1 MAYSKLEK
9 SVAIYVR
16 VSTGKQADRDSL
28 PFQIQECSAYV
39 KHILK
44 LDNVEIFKDAGRSGK
59 NTARPEY
66 QRMMEKV
73 RSGQIS
79 HVVVYKI
86 DRISRNL
93 VDFSLMY
100 DNFKDHNVAFISLN
114 EQFDTS
120 SAIGEAVLKIILVFA
135 ELERKLTS
143 ERVRDIMMNR
153 ALEGKWNGARVPYGW
168 DWDAANEKPVHSK
181 TEATAARLMYEMY
194 DECHSTCKIRD
205 YNNAHDIATKRGGE
219 WTSKTVAD
227 FLRNPMNRGDYRYN
241 YRKSARGKKN
251 DPSEVI
257 YLKDVFPPLVDP
269 ELFDRV
275 NKQMDKNAADRGRDG
290 RLVQKS
296 YTHVFGGILV
306 CGLCG
311 AFYHS
316 DKDSMRDDG
325 FRPSKYRCGAHNK
338 KIHCKAKGITDVRL
352 GPFIFNYIA
361 NMVKAS
367 KSKRLL
373 HSSDD
378 LEQMLLTG
386 TEFKDIAGIGANGLN
401 DTYDAIKHG
410 FTSVSYATP
419 QYRTVNGDPDVEQLK
434 QRRDKTIRAL
444 ERLKK
449 LFLYDDDGITEKEYL
464 SSKKELEVELAGI
477 ESDIDT
483 AQSDELASKYDDM
496 NFIATASGFLISHSI
511 QSGEHINYRSLA
523 VAVDDKVLK
532 DFVDSV
538 ISRIVV
544 LNGRVSSIEFKNGL
558 VHEFLYR

>member
-1 MAYSKLEK
+1 MAYSKPEK

-100 DNFKDHNVAFISLN
+100 DNFKDHKVAFISLN

-168 DWDAANEKPVHSK
+168 DWDVENEKPVHSK

-275 NKQMDKNAADRGRDG
+275 NKQMDKNAADRGCNG
-290 RLVQKS
+290 RQVQKAYS
-296 YTHVFGGILV
+296 HVFGGILV

-311 AFYHS
+311 AFYHA
-316 DKDSMRDDG
+316 DKDHMRDDG
-325 FRPSKYRCGAHNK
+325 FRPSKYRCGAHNR
-338 KIHCKAKGITDVRL
+338 KIHCKAKGSSDVKL

-386 TEFKDIAGIGANGLN
+386 TEFKDIAGIGADGLN

-410 FTSVSYATP
+410 FTSVSYTTP
-419 QYRTVNGDPDVEQLK
+419 QYRTVSDDADVEQLK
-434 QRRDKTIRAL
+434 QKRDKTIRAL

-464 SSKKELEVELAGI
+464 SSKKELEIELAGI

-511 QSGEHINYRSLA
+511 QSGHVDYRSLA

-532 DFVDSV
+532 DFVNSV
-538 ISRIVV
+538 ISRIVI